1 MRYDEFT
8 MLPERAFKP
17 TGFGSSARMTLEG
30 GGKGGSQQ
38 QAAPTNTT
46 STQTSI
52 PEYARPYVETMLGRQ
67 QALSDQPYQAYS
79 GQRIS
84 DFTPMQ
90 QQAFNQVRNLA
101 PAYQLGAGSD
111 LAGIA
116 GYGSMGLGNRAAGMA
131 GMGFGAGQAYQ
142 DAATD
147 PSQMQQYMSPYIE
160 DVVNRQQAN
169 LARNSQIASTQNAA
183 QAAKAGAFGGS
194 RFGVQEGMR
203 QGELSRQ
210 QGDTAAQGYQN
221 AFQNAQQAQ
230 QFRANLG
237 LQGMQQGLG
246 ALGLGLQGYGQ
257 GIQGAQALGQ
267 LGQTQFGQNKDII
280 NALQS
285 AGGQQQGLQQQ
296 YLQQQYQDYLNQKA
310 YPQQQLANMSD
321 MLRGLPLSGQIQNQ
335 YTAPPSTL
343 SQLTGAGLT
352 GLGMYNMFGKS

>member
-17 TGFGSSARMTLEG
+17 VGFGSSARMTLEG
-30 GGKGGSQQ
+30 KGDGGGQS
-38 QAAPTNTT
+38 APTNTT
-46 STQTSI
+46 NVTTSI
-52 PEYARPYVETMLGRQ
+52 PEYARPTVERMIGKAE
-67 QALSDQPYQAYS
+67 ALSNTPYEAYG
-79 GQRIS
+79 GQRLS

-90 QQAFNQVRNLA
+90 REAFNQVRNLN
-101 PAYQLGAGSD
+101 PSWQLGAGSD
-111 LAGIA
+111 IAGQA

-160 DVVNRQQAN
+160 QVVNRQQAN

-246 ALGLGLQGYGQ
+246 ALGIGLQGYGQ

-267 LGQTQFGQNKDII
+267 LGQTQFGQQKDII
-280 NALQS
+280 NALQT

-296 YLQQQYQDYLNQKA
+296 YLTQQYQDYLDKQGYGPK
-310 YPQQQLANMSD
+310 QLAFMSD
-321 MLRGLPLSGQIQNQ
+321 MLRGLPLTQTSQQQ

-343 SQLTGAGLT
+343 SQLTGAGVT
-352 GLGMYNMFGKS
+352 GLGLYNMFGKS

>member
-17 TGFGSSARMTLEG
+17 VGFGSSARMTLEG
-30 GGKGGSQQ
+30 KGDGGGQS
-38 QAAPTNTT
+38 APTNTT
-46 STQTSI
+46 NVTTSI
-52 PEYARPYVETMLGRQ
+52 PEYARPTVERMIGKAE
-67 QALSDQPYQAYS
+67 ALSNTPYEAYG
-79 GQRIS
+79 GQRLS

-90 QQAFNQVRNLA
+90 REAFNQVRNLN
-101 PAYQLGAGSD
+101 PSWQLGAGSD
-111 LAGIA
+111 IAGQA

-160 DVVNRQQAN
+160 QVVNRQQAN

-246 ALGLGLQGYGQ
+246 ALGIGLQGYGQ

-267 LGQTQFGQNKDII
+267 LGQTQFGQQKDII
-280 NALQS
+280 NALQ
-285 AGGQQQGLQQQ
+285 AEGGQQQGLQQQ
-296 YLQQQYQDYLNQKA
+296 YLTQQYQDYLDKQGYGPK
-310 YPQQQLANMSD
+310 QLAFMSD
-321 MLRGLPLSGQIQNQ
+321 MLRGLPLTQTSQQQ

-343 SQLTGAGLT
+343 SQLTGAGVT
-352 GLGMYNMFGKS
+352 GLGLYNMFGKS

>member
-17 TGFGSSARMTLEG
+17 VGFGSSARMTLEG
-30 GGKGGSQQ
+30 GGKGDGGGQS
-38 QAAPTNTT
+38 APTNTT
-46 STQTSI
+46 NVTTSI
-52 PEYARPYVETMLGRQ
+52 PEYARPTVERMIGKAE
-67 QALSDQPYQAYS
+67 ALSNTPYEAYG

-90 QQAFNQVRNLA
+90 REAFNQVRTLT
-101 PAYQLGAGSD
+101 PAWQLGAGSD
-111 LAGIA
+111 IAGQA

-147 PSQMQQYMSPYIE
+147 PRQMQQYMSPYIE

-246 ALGLGLQGYGQ
+246 ALGIGLQGYGQ

-267 LGQTQFGQNKDII
+267 LGQTQFGQQKDII

-285 AGGQQQGLQQQ
+285 AGSQQQGLQQQ
-296 YLQQQYQDYLNQKA
+296 YLTQQYQDYLDKQGYGPK
-310 YPQQQLANMSD
+310 QLAFMSD
-321 MLRGLPLSGQIQNQ
+321 MLRGLPLTQTSQQQ
-335 YTAPPSTL
+335 YTAPPSTA
-343 SQLTGAGLT
+343 SQLLGT
-352 GLGMYNMFGKS
+352 GLGAATMYKLFNS

>member
-1 MRYDEFT
+1 

-30 GGKGGSQQ
+30 GDSGGGQS
-38 QAAPTNTT
+38 APTNTT
-46 STQTSI
+46 NVTTSI
-52 PEYARPYVETMLGRQ
+52 PEYARPYVETMLGKQ

-79 GQRIS
+79 GQRIA

-90 QQAFNQVRNLA
+90 QQAFNQVQNLT
-101 PAYQLGAGSD
+101 PAWQLGAGSNI
-111 LAGIA
+111 AGQA
-116 GYGSMGLGNRAAGMA
+116 GYGSMNLGNTAAGMA
-131 GMGFGAGQAYQ
+131 GMGFNAGQNYQ
-142 DAATD
+142 NAATD

-169 LARNSQIASTQNAA
+169 LARNSQVASTNNAA

-194 RFGVQEGMR
+194 RFGVQEGTR

-210 QGDTAAQGYQN
+210 QGDVAAQGYQN

-246 ALGLGLQGYGQ
+246 ALGMGLQGYGQ

-267 LGQTQFGQNKDII
+267 LGQTQFGQQKDII

-296 YLQQQYQDYLNQKA
+296 YLTQQYQDFLTQRG
-310 YPQQQLANMSD
+310 YPQQQLSFMSD
-321 MLRGLPLSGQIQNQ
+321 MLRGLPLSQTSQQQ
-335 YTAPPSTL
+335 YTAPPSTA
-343 SQLTGAGLT
+343 SQLGNLGIAGLSAYK
-352 GLGMYNMFGKS
+352 LFNS

>member
-30 GGKGGSQQ
+30 GSKGGSQQ
-38 QAAPTNTT
+38 AAPTSTT

-67 QALSDQPYQAYS
+67 QALSNQPYQAYS

-90 QQAFNQVRNLA
+90 QQAFGQVQNLT
-101 PAYQLGAGSD
+101 PAWQLGAGSD
-111 LAGIA
+111 IAGQA

-147 PSQMQQYMSPYIE
+147 PRQMQQYMSPYIE

-246 ALGLGLQGYGQ
+246 ALGIGLQGYGQ

-335 YTAPPSTL
+335 YTAPPSTA
-343 SQLTGAGLT
+343 SQLGNLGIAGLSAYK
-352 GLGMYNMFGKS
+352 LFNS